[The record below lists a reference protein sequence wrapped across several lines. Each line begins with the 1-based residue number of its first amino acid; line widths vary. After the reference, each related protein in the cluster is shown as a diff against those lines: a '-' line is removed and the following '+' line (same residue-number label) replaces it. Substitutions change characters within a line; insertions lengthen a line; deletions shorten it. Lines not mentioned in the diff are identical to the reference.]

1 MIESIPVN
9 FGAIRYFLDMLRHKP
24 EHNTLVVGKQF
35 DSNKLFA
42 VALVDDAKIA
52 GFYVYPNCRLL
63 FWRRWSMRRECI
75 YVYDVKT
82 DSAIDPNSFFSDAYP
97 LSEQESRIYRK
108 YGYNVIVK
116 TRLRNYSISDTFRL
130 DDA

>member
-52 GFYVYPNCRLL
+52 GFETKFNPSLAH
-63 FWRRWSMRRECI
+63 FG
-75 YVYDVKT
+75 
-82 DSAIDPNSFFSDAYP
+82 AFS
-97 LSEQESRIYRK
+97 S
-108 YGYNVIVK
+108 
-116 TRLRNYSISDTFRL
+116 
-130 DDA
+130 

>member
-1 MIESIPVN
+1 MIESIPIN

-24 EHNTLVVGKQF
+24 EHNTLVVGKRL
-35 DSNKLFA
+35 DSNRLFA
-42 VALVDDAKIA
+42 IALVDDAKIA
-52 GFYVYPNCRLL
+52 GFYVYPNCWLL

-82 DSAIDPNSFFSDAYP
+82 DSTINPNEFFSDAYP
-97 LSEQESRIYRK
+97 LSVKESRVYRK
-108 YGYNVIVK
+108 YGYKVIVK
-116 TRLRNYSISDTFRL
+116 TRLRNYSISDTFWL